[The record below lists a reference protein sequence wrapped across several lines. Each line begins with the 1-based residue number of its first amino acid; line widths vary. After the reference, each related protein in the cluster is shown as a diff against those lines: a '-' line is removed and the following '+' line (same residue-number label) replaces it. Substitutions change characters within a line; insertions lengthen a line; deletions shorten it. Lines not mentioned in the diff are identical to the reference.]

1 MQVLNL
7 IRDFELQKMKVN
19 ESIKEYSN
27 KLLNIANRVRLL
39 ESSLPDSRIIEK
51 ILITV
56 PERFEASLTTLENT
70 KDLFE
75 ITLAELLNAL

>member
-51 ILITV
+51 IVITV